1 MASVT
6 RQEVPASSHARL
18 HGRPADWADR
28 FVADLSGDV
37 VAPARRTAQ
46 EWARAIFE
54 DSREWPTRLRDI
66 GPLGLALS
74 RPSPPGALASW
85 QIIDEAD
92 DWILLRAERPLMV
105 EQVLVEVG
113 ATSVALTTALQ
124 FTHPLGRLAWQTLIV
139 PHRLVAPRVLGRA
152 VQQFCGG

>member
-6 RQEVPASSHARL
+6 PQEVPASSRARL

-28 FVADLSGDV
+28 FVADLSADDPSPSGR
-37 VAPARRTAQ
+37 AAQ

-54 DSREWPTRLRDI
+54 DPREWPTRLRDI
-66 GPLGLALS
+66 GPLGLVLS
-74 RPSPPGALASW
+74 RPAPPGALASW
-85 QIIDEAD
+85 QIVDEAD

-105 EQVLVEVG
+105 EQVLVEVD
-113 ATSVALTTALQ
+113 ASSVALTTALQ

-139 PHRLVAPRVLGRA
+139 PHRFVAPRVLGRA
-152 VQQFCGG
+152 VQMFSGG